1 MTRLS
6 QPPNA
11 DSHAQC
17 NELGTARADW
27 LGGEKPD
34 WYQACS
40 LQNKPV
46 TGSNKDMPSLSS
58 NVLAYS
64 TNKRSDNT
72 RHTVLV
78 SYLYAVTSFPLIT
91 SWLRQS
97 GLDFDI
103 IHEGL
108 EVNVVAKIIMSYTRI
123 KWPSSL
129 CGTISFFSS
138 QTSLYS
144 VRGEQRLL

>member
-1 MTRLS
+1 MHNVMNLEQPALIGLEVKSLIGTKPAPCKTSQSLAATRICRPCQAMS
-6 QPPNA
+6 
-11 DSHAQC
+11 SH
-17 NELGTARADW
+17 TVRI
-27 LGGEKPD
+27 
-34 WYQACS
+34 
-40 LQNKPV
+40 
-46 TGSNKDMPSLSS
+46 
-58 NVLAYS
+58 
-64 TNKRSDNT
+64 KRSDNT